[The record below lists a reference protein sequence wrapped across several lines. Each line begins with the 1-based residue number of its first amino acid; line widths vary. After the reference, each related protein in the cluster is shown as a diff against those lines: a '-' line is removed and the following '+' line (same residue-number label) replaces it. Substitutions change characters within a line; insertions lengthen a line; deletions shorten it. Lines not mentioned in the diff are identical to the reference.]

1 VVVSYQ
7 GAVSNALNIDVA
19 LSSPGIFTLNQTG
32 AGQAAAI
39 NADGLA
45 NTAANP
51 VKIGGYVSLYA
62 TGWSDPKLPVAV
74 TIGGIPAAIQF
85 AGQAPGQATGLM
97 HVNAQIPNGLKPGGY
112 VPVVLTVGGVSTV
125 DGAVWVSVSGN

>member
-1 VVVSYQ
+1 MSYQ
-7 GAVSNALNIDVA
+7 GAVGNDLNVDVA
-19 LSSPGIFTLNQTG
+19 LSSPGIFTLNRGGPSRGDQRRWTG
-32 AGQAAAI
+32 
-39 NADGLA
+39 

-74 TIGGIPAAIQF
+74 SIGGIPAAIQF

-97 HVNAQIPNGLKPGGY
+97 QVNTQIPNGLKPGGY